1 VFQDL
6 SVILIS
12 PKAVMEERRTLP
24 HATAVLVLGICSVAT
39 ACFFVGFVLGIIG
52 LRLSREGIQ
61 LSRENR
67 DLTYG
72 QNNLKA
78 GYFLCIIGTAIGGVL
93 IFYSISNAIMHVLNP
108 QRY

>member
-1 VFQDL
+1 
-6 SVILIS
+6 
-12 PKAVMEERRTLP
+12 MEHRRTLP
-24 HATAVLVLGICSVAT
+24 HATTVLVLGICSVAT

-52 LRLSREGIQ
+52 LRLSRDGMQ

-67 DLTYG
+67 DTIYG
-72 QNNLKA
+72 HNNLKA

-93 IFYSISNAIMHVLNP
+93 IFYSISDLIMHVINP

>member
-1 VFQDL
+1 
-6 SVILIS
+6 
-12 PKAVMEERRTLP
+12 MEERRTLP

-67 DLTYG
+67 DITYG
-72 QNNLKA
+72 QHNLKA
-78 GYFLCIIGTAIGGVL
+78 GYFLCIIGTAIGGLL
-93 IFYSISNAIMHVLNP
+93 IFYSISVAIMHVTNP